1 MYVTTS
7 DLDAEFGA
15 GEMARLMRR
24 DDFSIDAAVD
34 WAEGLALGY
43 LNAAGIAVPSP
54 TPRELVGHICD
65 LIRWRLY
72 DDAITET
79 VQARYEAAVGWF
91 GKLVSGA
98 IKPAWATVDSGG
110 GGIAYSSPTRRFTRD
125 V

>member
-1 MYVTTS
+1 MYVSTS

-24 DDFSIDAAVD
+24 DDFSIDVAVD
-34 WAEGLALGY
+34 WAEGMALGY
-43 LNAAGIAVPSP
+43 LNAAGIAVPKP
-54 TPRELVGHICD
+54 TPRELVANICD

-79 VQARYEAAVGWF
+79 VQARYEAAIGWF

-98 IKPAWATVDSGG
+98 IKPAWAVDPEGAP
-110 GGIAYSSPTRRFTRD
+110 GIGYSRPARRFTRD
-125 V
+125 G

>member
-24 DDFSIDAAVD
+24 DDFSIDVAVD

-43 LNAAGIAVPSP
+43 LNAAGIVVPSP
-54 TPRELVGHICD
+54 TPRELVGNVCD

-79 VQARYEAAVGWF
+79 VQARYEAAIGWF
-91 GKLVSGA
+91 GKLVTGA
-98 IKPAWATVDSGG
+98 IKPSWAVVTEGG
-110 GGIAYSSPTRRFTRD
+110 GGIAYSRPTSRFTRD

>member
-24 DDFSIDAAVD
+24 DDFSIDVAVD

-43 LNAAGIAVPSP
+43 LNAAGIGVPTP
-54 TPRELVGHICD
+54 TPRELVGNVCD

-79 VQARYEAAVGWF
+79 VQARYEAAIGWF

-98 IKPAWATVDSGG
+98 IKPAWAIVPGVSA
-110 GGIAYSSPTRRFTRD
+110 GIAYSRPARRFTVD
-125 V
+125 G